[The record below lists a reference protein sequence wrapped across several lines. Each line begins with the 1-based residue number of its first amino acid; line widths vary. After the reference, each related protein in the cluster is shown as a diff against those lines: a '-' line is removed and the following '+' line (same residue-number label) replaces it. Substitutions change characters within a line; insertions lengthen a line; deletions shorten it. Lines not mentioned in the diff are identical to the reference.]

1 MQRGLGFLL
10 ALLAPLSFA
19 DIFDAV
25 EHRYATNGDTR
36 IHYVVDGEAADP
48 LVVFVHGFPDFWYS
62 WRHQMETLND
72 EFRVAA
78 IDLRGYNLSDQPE
91 GVANYAMPLLVGDV
105 AAVIAAEG
113 RKRATVVAHDWGGA
127 IAWNLAMARPDL
139 VERLV
144 ILNLP
149 HPRGLARELAN
160 NPAQQENS
168 GYAYRFQQPDAH
180 KALTAEG
187 LAGWV
192 ADAEARDRYVAAFA
206 RSNFE
211 GMLNYYKAN
220 YPRPDAQGAP
230 TTAPAMPAVQ
240 SPVLQFHGLEDQA
253 LLPGALAGTW
263 DWVNADLTLVTIPG
277 AGHFVQQDAA
287 EMVSTTLL
295 DWLRRRVE

>member
-1 MQRGLGFLL
+1 MRLFLGFLL
-10 ALLAPLSFA
+10 FISTSVATA
-19 DIFDAV
+19 DLFDEV
-25 EHRYATNGDTR
+25 EHRYAKNGDTR
-36 IHYVVDGEAADP
+36 IHYVVDGDAAAP

-62 WRHQMETLND
+62 WRHQMETLRD

-78 IDLRGYNLSDQPE
+78 VDLRGYNRSDQPV
-91 GVANYAMPLLVGDV
+91 GVANYAMPYLVGDV

-113 RKRATVVAHDWGGA
+113 RERAIVAAHDWGGA

-139 VERLV
+139 VELLV

-149 HPRGLARELAN
+149 HPRGIAREIAT
-160 NPAQQENS
+160 NPVQQENS
-168 GYAYRFQQPDAH
+168 GYAYRFQQEGAH
-180 KALTAEG
+180 ESLTAEG

-192 ADAEARDRYVAAFA
+192 ADEAAQARYVAAFE

-220 YPRPDAQGAP
+220 YPRPGTAAP
-230 TTAPAMPAVQ
+230 TTPPPMPAVK

-263 DWVNADLTLVTIPG
+263 DWVDADLTLVTIPG

-287 EMVSTTLL
+287 ELVSTTML
-295 DWLRRRVE
+295 DWLRRRTN